1 MYRFSAWLWILMFP
15 LPICPLAGQSILG
28 QNMSLGFMGL
38 LSVGA
43 KSLPV
48 NLIFVKI
55 YSKPRLSG
63 AVPNSIV
70 EALSN
75 IDRRFFTPE
84 PFPRRGRPEID
95 VSTTF

>member
-1 MYRFSAWLWILMFP
+1 MFP

-28 QNMSLGFMGL
+28 QNISLGFMGL

-63 AVPNSIV
+63 VVPKLLTSQLN
-70 EALSN
+70 
-75 IDRRFFTPE
+75 
-84 PFPRRGRPEID
+84 
-95 VSTTF
+95 